1 MARRMH
7 TLKGDFAQLEG
18 LAMAGCLGYA
28 LAVLTTD
35 DIQLGST
42 ELGKLEKRQSMF

>member
-1 MARRMH
+1 MH
-7 TLKGDFAQLEG
+7 TLEGYLAQLEG
-18 LAMAGCLGYA
+18 LAMPGRLGYA

-42 ELGKLEKRQSMF
+42 ELGKLGKRQPVM